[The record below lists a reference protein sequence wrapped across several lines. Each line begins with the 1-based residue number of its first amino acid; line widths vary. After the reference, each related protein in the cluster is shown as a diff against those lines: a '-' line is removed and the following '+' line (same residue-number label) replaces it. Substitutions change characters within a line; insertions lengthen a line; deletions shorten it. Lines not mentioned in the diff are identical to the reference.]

1 MGAEMCLEIWVVML
15 SLCVNILL
23 SCVGAYI
30 SYRIILEYI
39 PIFIKRQMYGKDQCK
54 IDNIPVPEPI
64 GVISAAVYLIVMFL
78 FIPFPVYE
86 WSQFESSIPHQKFLM
101 FLSALTAICSAVLLG
116 FADDVLDLR
125 WRHKLLFPTLSSLP
139 LLLVYYVSG
148 KLFLCHLFGT
158 VGSSATIVLPSL
170 IRALFPVQECINI
183 GIFYYVYMGMM
194 IVFCTNAINILAGI
208 NGLEAGQAFIIASS
222 VVIFNAVELF
232 RLDPSVSWCHS
243 LSLYFLLPFLGTTS
257 VLLYF
262 NWYPAQVFVGDTF
275 CYWAGMT
282 LASACILGHFSKTMA
297 LFLIPQASFCLS
309 CSKFFPL
316 YFSIYFDFC
325 LIKLISIFN
334 FIYSIPQLLH
344 LVPCPRHRLPKYNS
358 KTNTVDMSTIEF
370 KENDLKPLTK
380 VVLDFL
386 DIFGLLYKKIIEK
399 NDVRW
404 AVINNLTLLNLV
416 LKFTGPM
423 HEKKLTEILLTLQV
437 LFSVLAFFI
446 RFYVAY
452 LMYEVVL

>member
-1 MGAEMCLEIWVVML
+1 
-15 SLCVNILL
+15 
-23 SCVGAYI
+23 
-30 SYRIILEYI
+30 
-39 PIFIKRQMYGKDQCK
+39 MYGKDQCK
-54 IDNIPVPEPI
+54 IDDIPVPEPI

-148 KLFLCHLFGT
+148 
-158 VGSSATIVLPSL
+158 SSATIVLPSV
-170 IRALFPVQECINI
+170 IRTLFSVRECIDI
-183 GIFYYVYMGMM
+183 GIFYYIYMGMM

-208 NGLEAGQAFIIASS
+208 NGLEAGQAFIIAAS
-222 VVIFNAVELF
+222 VVIFNAIELF
-232 RLDPSVSWCHS
+232 RLDPSLSWYHS

-262 NWYPAQVFVGDTF
+262 NWYPARVFVGDTF

-282 LASACILGHFSKTMA
+282 LASACILGHFTKTMS
-297 LFLIPQASFCLS
+297 LFLIPQFLE
-309 CSKFFPL
+309 
-316 YFSIYFDFC
+316 FSV
-325 LIKLISIFN
+325 SAIFN
-334 FIYSIPQLLH
+334 FIYSTPQLLH

-358 KTNTVDMSTIEF
+358 KTNTVDMSIVEF
-370 KENDLKPLTK
+370 KENGHILNLKPLTK
-380 VVLDFL
+380 TVLYFL
-386 DIFGLLYKKIIEK
+386 DIFGLLYKKIIK
-399 NDVRW
+399 KDDVRW
-404 AVINNLTLLNLV
+404 IVVNNLTLLNLV
-416 LKFTGPM
+416 LKFTGPVQ
-423 HEKKLTEILLTLQV
+423 EKKLTELLLMLQV

-446 RFYVAY
+446 RFYVAH

>member
-1 MGAEMCLEIWVVML
+1 ML

-139 LLLVYYVSG
+139 LLLVYYVS
-148 KLFLCHLFGT
+148 
-158 VGSSATIVLPSL
+158 GSSATIVLPSL

-297 LFLIPQASFCLS
+297 LFLIPQA
-309 CSKFFPL
+309 
-316 YFSIYFDFC
+316 
-325 LIKLISIFN
+325 KLDTFQIFN

>member
-1 MGAEMCLEIWVVML
+1 ML
-15 SLCVNILL
+15 SLWVNIFL

-30 SYRIILEYI
+30 SYHIILEYI
-39 PIFIKRQMYGKDQCK
+39 PVFVKRQMYGRDQCK
-54 IDNIPVPEPI
+54 VDNIPIPEPI

-86 WSQFESSIPHQKFLM
+86 WSQIESSSIPHQKFLM

-148 KLFLCHLFGT
+148 
-158 VGSSATIVLPSL
+158 SSATIVLPSL
-170 IRALFPVQECINI
+170 VRVLFPLPECIDI

-208 NGLEAGQAFIIASS
+208 NGLEAGQALIIAAS

-232 RLDPSVSWCHS
+232 RLDPSLSWYHS

-262 NWYPAQVFVGDTF
+262 NWYPARVFAGDTF

-297 LFLIPQASFCLS
+297 LFLIPQ
-309 CSKFFPL
+309 
-316 YFSIYFDFC
+316 
-325 LIKLISIFN
+325 IFN
-334 FIYSIPQLLH
+334 FIYSIPQLFH
-344 LVPCPRHRLPKYNS
+344 LVPCPRHRLPKYDS
-358 KTNTVDMSTIEF
+358 KTDTVDMSTVEF
-370 KENDLKPLTK
+370 KENDLKPLTN
-380 VVLDFL
+380 VVLNFL
-386 DIFGLLYKKIIEK
+386 DTFGFLDKKIIEK
-399 NDVRW
+399 DDVRW
-404 AVINNLTLLNLV
+404 TVINNLTLLNLV
-416 LKFTGPM
+416 LKFTGPI
-423 HEKKLTEILLTLQV
+423 HEKKLTEILLILQI
-437 LFSVLAFFI
+437 LFSLLAFFL
-446 RFYVAY
+446 RFYVAR
-452 LMYEVVL
+452 LMYEIVL

>member
-1 MGAEMCLEIWVVML
+1 ML

-148 KLFLCHLFGT
+148 
-158 VGSSATIVLPSL
+158 SSATIVLPSL

-262 NWYPAQVFVGDTF
+262 NWYPAQ
-275 CYWAGMT
+275 
-282 LASACILGHFSKTMA
+282 
-297 LFLIPQASFCLS
+297 
-309 CSKFFPL
+309 
-316 YFSIYFDFC
+316 
-325 LIKLISIFN
+325 IFN

-452 LMYEVVL
+452 LMYEVKNAFVYNSDEFKVKYSLSPSRFARFSRSCLHRFLIIRGPIVTIHNNNRM

>member
-1 MGAEMCLEIWVVML
+1 ML

-139 LLLVYYVSG
+139 LLLVYYVS
-148 KLFLCHLFGT
+148 
-158 VGSSATIVLPSL
+158 GSSATIVLPSL

-297 LFLIPQASFCLS
+297 LFLIPQ
-309 CSKFFPL
+309 
-316 YFSIYFDFC
+316 
-325 LIKLISIFN
+325 IFN

>member
-1 MGAEMCLEIWVVML
+1 MSAKICLEMWVML
-15 SLCVNILL
+15 SLWVNILL

-54 IDNIPVPEPI
+54 IDNIPIPEPI

-86 WSQFESSIPHQKFLM
+86 WSKFESSIPHQKFLM

-148 KLFLCHLFGT
+148 
-158 VGSSATIVLPSL
+158 SSATIVLPSL
-170 IRALFPVQECINI
+170 IQALFPVQECINI

-262 NWYPAQVFVGDTF
+262 NWYPARVF
-275 CYWAGMT
+275 
-282 LASACILGHFSKTMA
+282 
-297 LFLIPQASFCLS
+297 
-309 CSKFFPL
+309 
-316 YFSIYFDFC
+316 
-325 LIKLISIFN
+325 IFN
-334 FIYSIPQLLH
+334 FMYSIPQLFH

-358 KTNTVDMSTIEF
+358 KTNTVDMSTVEF
-370 KENDLKPLTK
+370 KENGHISSYLKLLSFPLLVVLYLKPLTK
-380 VVLDFL
+380 MVLDFL
-386 DIFGLLYKKIIEK
+386 NIFGLLYKKIIEK
-399 NDVRW
+399 NNVRW

-416 LKFTGPM
+416 LKFTGPV
-423 HEKKLTEILLTLQV
+423 HEKKLTEILLILQV

-446 RFYVAY
+446 RFYVAH